1 MHKFIKIECLLMLER
16 AHFISSLSFIEFQ
29 PVEFEHVSGS
39 NFAGVFQVLA
49 EVIQI
54 IQVISSSS
62 LAEFE
67 F

>member
-1 MHKFIKIECLLMLER
+1 MFEGAG

-29 PVEFEHVSGS
+29 TVEFVRASSSTFDLVNRILAQEIR
-39 NFAGVFQVLA
+39 VFQVF
-49 EVIQI
+49 
-54 IQVISSSS
+54 SSLS